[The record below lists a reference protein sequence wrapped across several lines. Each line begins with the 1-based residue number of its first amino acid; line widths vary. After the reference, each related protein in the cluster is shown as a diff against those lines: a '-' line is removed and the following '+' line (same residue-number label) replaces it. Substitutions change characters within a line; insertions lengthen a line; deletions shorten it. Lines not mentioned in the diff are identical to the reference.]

1 VWGKSKGA
9 KKLGKKQKRILN
21 KHTYL
26 LQQMPQYW
34 LPFVKIYQ
42 GDNWILGLKRTGLGE
57 QYGEEK
63 KEKKKRLKNLN
74 LIICLFFC
82 NDDSVVATLIRV
94 YRVEV
99 RVCACC
105 KVYR

>member
-1 VWGKSKGA
+1 MWGKSKGA

-63 KEKKKRLKNLN
+63 KEKKKIKKSEFDY
-74 LIICLFFC
+74 LFVF
-82 NDDSVVATLIRV
+82 L
-94 YRVEV
+94 
-99 RVCACC
+99 
-105 KVYR
+105 